1 MAKPWH
7 QVHKWNASFDQETL
21 PLWTSAS
28 LSSTGPRGDP
38 STLERRAQPCF
49 LRRVPAAQPASC
61 RGAPSASGSSQVF
74 LDEQAI
80 CDLSPLW
87 DAQPSR
93 RRVRGNG
100 PSRLRAHPGWG
111 ASCSHLSGQ
120 SRRLLPPGS
129 FLRPPPPRSPVDWP
143 HRPGSVLPRSRL
155 KRPGKGSGHWRGRLP
170 AGCAPSSSFA
180 EGSEPRT
187 GELERWS
194 EACAGGREPNHCSQV
209 GLLPGQPEGKS
220 LFPGSW
226 TCKTR
231 VHKREVGSPQG
242 TGDQRKAGPGRGRA
256 WGRLRAPRCGAA
268 GSGPEEQHR
277 GRALTGRH
285 PHPRSPQCL
294 CCDERH
300 RLQDLSVF
308 LSLARPARLTRG
320 SSGLLSTSTV
330 PRAHTPGSA
339 GSASHAPRDPR
350 SVCTGCG
357 RAHLEAG
364 AWPSGSLRDSGTLRL
379 PHSPSKDRDEL
390 RQMPDRRPRL

>member
-155 KRPGKGSGHWRGRLP
+155 KRPGKGSGHWRGQ
-170 AGCAPSSSFA
+170 PSPYGA
-180 EGSEPRT
+180 E
-187 GELERWS
+187 
-194 EACAGGREPNHCSQV
+194 A
-209 GLLPGQPEGKS
+209 
-220 LFPGSW
+220 F
-226 TCKTR
+226 
-231 VHKREVGSPQG
+231 
-242 TGDQRKAGPGRGRA
+242 
-256 WGRLRAPRCGAA
+256 
-268 GSGPEEQHR
+268 
-277 GRALTGRH
+277 
-285 PHPRSPQCL
+285 
-294 CCDERH
+294 
-300 RLQDLSVF
+300 F
-308 LSLARPARLTRG
+308 
-320 SSGLLSTSTV
+320 
-330 PRAHTPGSA
+330 
-339 GSASHAPRDPR
+339 
-350 SVCTGCG
+350 
-357 RAHLEAG
+357 
-364 AWPSGSLRDSGTLRL
+364 
-379 PHSPSKDRDEL
+379 
-390 RQMPDRRPRL
+390 